1 MGVSFLRHPFRTQ
14 AVIASRRCVT
24 IMFPCK
30 LVGFEADL
38 SLIEWIQSRIDQS
51 TRTQQEHSNVAVY
64 LLCCCFKKA
73 HKLLYSAFQL
83 LRAIGKRNSRW
94 ILKEWERNNEKRN
107 CDCPSRYRVAFNL
120 SSGIESTLSIFK
132 GRKIIIPGRTDQ
144 EFFWTFIEKQVVAT
158 FCCGAWLRFHMT
170 QISVLA
176 VGATA
181 DSFFVHSF
189 PFMSA

>member
-1 MGVSFLRHPFRTQ
+1 
-14 AVIASRRCVT
+14 
-24 IMFPCK
+24 MFPCK

-83 LRAIGKRNSRW
+83 LRAICKRNSRW

-132 GRKIIIPGRTDQ
+132 DRKIIIPGRTDQ

-158 FCCGAWLRFHMT
+158 FCCGAWVRFHMT